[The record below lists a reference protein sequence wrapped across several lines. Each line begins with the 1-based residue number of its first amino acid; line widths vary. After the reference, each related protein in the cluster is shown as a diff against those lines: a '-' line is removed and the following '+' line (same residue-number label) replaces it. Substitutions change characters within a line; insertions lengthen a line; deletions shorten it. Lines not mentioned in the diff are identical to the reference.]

1 MILLLYIYI
10 LRIYI
15 YNNNNI
21 NIYVIINILHKKSIM
36 PMRVVYNSNVN
47 NKLYSNS
54 LWVWLIQVLVYA
66 PY

>member
-10 LRIYI
+10 TYIYI
-15 YNNNNI
+15 YNNDI

-54 LWVWLIQVLVYA
+54 LWVWLQVLVYA

>member
-15 YNNNNI
+15 YNNDI

-54 LWVWLIQVLVYA
+54 LWVWLQVLVYA